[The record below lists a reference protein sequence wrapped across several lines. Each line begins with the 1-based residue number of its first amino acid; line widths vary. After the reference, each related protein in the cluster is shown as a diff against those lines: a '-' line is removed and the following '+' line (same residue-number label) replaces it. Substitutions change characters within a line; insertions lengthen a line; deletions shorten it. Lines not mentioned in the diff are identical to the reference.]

1 MFGSSA
7 AMSTG
12 GVRKLLAMI
21 VQAEAK
27 DVGAACTDSCQ
38 NACRSGI
45 SEFVAYSKKFSGFD
59 LAAGEEERVVRSCTR
74 RCIYECKKPADLY
87 QFEVTNRR

>member
-1 MFGSSA
+1 
-7 AMSTG
+7 MS
-12 GVRKLLAMI
+12 

-27 DVGAACTDSCQ
+27 EVGTACTESCQ
-38 NACRSGI
+38 SACKSGI
-45 SEFVAYSKKFSGFD
+45 GDYVAYSQKFSGFA
-59 LAAGEEERVVRSCTR
+59 LAAGEEERMVRSCTR